1 MFLEGCLFHF
11 CQALWRNLQEWGLV
25 VMYRDSTSH
34 LKRFVKKIMALAFL
48 PSDRIEAMFNFLVSS
63 KWPQG
68 VPQQHP
74 QLLGWLQYV
83 RVTWIYNDS
92 FPRHLWSV
100 IFRLDNRTNNF
111 LESKHNGSR
120 DHVFLVHS
128 PLWTFLARLI
138 VHHRNELVTH
148 VHSYGRSP
156 STRDSALVEREG
168 HLADNKALYIS
179 SQLTDYEY
187 LTRVAYYLKDY

>member
-1 MFLEGCLFHF
+1 MEGCLFHF

-48 PSDRIEAMFNFLVSS
+48 PPDRIEGMFHFLISS

-74 QLLGWLQYV
+74 LLLGWLQYV
-83 RVTWIYNDS
+83 QDTWIYNDS

-100 IFRLDNRTNNF
+100 YFRPDNRTNNF
-111 LESKHNGSR
+111 LESKHNGFR
-120 DHVFLVHS
+120 DVFLVHS

-138 VHHRNELVTH
+138 AHHRNELVTQR

-156 STRDSALVEREG
+156 STRESAVVEREG
-168 HLADNKALYIS
+168 NLAAIKALYYS

-187 LTRVAYYLKDY
+187 LKRVAYYLKDY